1 MADNK
6 LCPMCNVIL
15 ELLKQK
21 EDLLSE
27 TLDKHKNITLY
38 EHMKESTSFDD
49 EFFKRM
55 NIESSLED
63 WKYQLEKVWWTKVN
77 LFVEKDKRSYK

>member
-38 EHMKESTSFDD
+38 EHMKESTILDE
-49 EFFKRM
+49 EFFKII
-55 NIESSLED
+55 NIDSALEHL
-63 WKYQLEKVWWTKVN
+63 KFQLEKTWWKLVN
-77 LFVEKDKRSYK
+77 IFVEKDKRSYK